1 MEYAARARPPR
12 AAARGPGGRNGK
24 SHQKNTQNYQHVLPL
39 DRRGLFGYVQ
49 ALESAAARGKARCSV
64 RPPHRSQILAIA
76 TTSSGGAYPFTLLS
90 GSSLCIS
97 AVQLGTKEAG
107 ICQQDAPTV

>member
-1 MEYAARARPPR
+1 MRRARARGR
-12 AAARGPGGRNGK
+12 AAAPGGENENRTK
-24 SHQKNTQNYQHVLPL
+24 KNTQNCQHVRPR

>member
-1 MEYAARARPPR
+1 MRPE
-12 AAARGPGGRNGK
+12 
-24 SHQKNTQNYQHVLPL
+24 KNEAQNYQHVLTYRSTRPL
-39 DRRGLFGYVQ
+39 RLCAGPGER
-49 ALESAAARGKARCSV
+49 AARGKLAVPC
-64 RPPHRSQILAIA
+64 PPHRSQILAIA

-90 GSSLCIS
+90 GSSFCIS